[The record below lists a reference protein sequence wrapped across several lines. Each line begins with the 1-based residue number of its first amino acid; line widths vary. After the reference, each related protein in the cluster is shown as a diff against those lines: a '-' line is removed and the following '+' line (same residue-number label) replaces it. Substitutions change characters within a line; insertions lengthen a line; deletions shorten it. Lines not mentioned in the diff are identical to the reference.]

1 MVAMMM
7 MMMMMM
13 INLFSAIFDQ
23 RITGGRSWKQE
34 YHQETLLAYLSL
46 ICVTTIRSDTTTP
59 WQH

>member
-1 MVAMMM
+1 MMVT
-7 MMMMMM
+7 MMMM

>member
-1 MVAMMM
+1 MVAMM

>member
-1 MVAMMM
+1 MMVT
-7 MMMMMM
+7 MMMMM

-34 YHQETLLAYLSL
+34 YHQETSLAYLPL
-46 ICVTTIRSDTTTP
+46 IGVTTIRSDITTP

>member
-1 MVAMMM
+1 MMVT
-7 MMMMMM
+7 MMMMM